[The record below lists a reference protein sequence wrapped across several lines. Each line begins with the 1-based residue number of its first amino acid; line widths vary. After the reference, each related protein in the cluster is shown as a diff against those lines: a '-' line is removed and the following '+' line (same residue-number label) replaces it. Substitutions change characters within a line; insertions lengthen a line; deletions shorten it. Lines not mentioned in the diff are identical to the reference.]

1 MSQKKYWK
9 GLEELH
15 NTPAHQE
22 TVANE
27 FKDSPLPFSD
37 LSDSLLGATTPRRDF
52 LKYLGFST
60 AAAML
65 AASCEMPVRKVIP
78 YAIKPEDIVPGVPN
92 YYASTFVDGGDY
104 CPIIIKTRDGR
115 PIKIEGNEL
124 SSITKGG
131 TSARVQASVLS
142 LYDAARLRQPYA
154 DGKKVDTFGPIDRM
168 VMDGLAGGGKTIYIL
183 TGTILSPTVK
193 EVIAQFIAKYPNAK
207 HVVYDPMSFSGML
220 LANEASYGK
229 RTLPSYHF
237 DKAQTIVSLDA
248 DFLGTWLSPIEF
260 ARAYSNGRRI
270 SAKNLQMSKHYQ
282 IEGMQTLTG
291 ANADHR
297 ATTRPSQMGAVAVAL
312 YNAVVNGAAPQ
323 LESKHLNDTIVKA
336 AADLKKG
343 NGMVVCG
350 TNNVAIQTVVNAIN
364 DKIGANGTT
373 INWTVTSN
381 YKQGI
386 DADMVNL
393 VADVK
398 AGNVG
403 ALLMHGNPVYE
414 YMDGV
419 AFGESLKNVPVTVSF
434 SDRMDETATLC
445 KYVVPDHHFLESW
458 GDAEP
463 KPGYYSLMQPGIAP
477 IFKTRAFADSLLT
490 WAGSTTT
497 YGDQWKSYWMGKLGG
512 QEAFDQALQ
521 DGVIEPGGR
530 SNAASTAT
538 VSTTTGEE
546 DTTNN
551 AGMRVMPA
559 VNTTTSMAIGGAA
572 FSGNV
577 ADAISKI
584 SAMKPASGK
593 DVVIYQ
599 KVGIGHG
606 GSWSNNPWLQELPDP
621 ITKATWDNYVCI
633 SPKYAKDLDANKGIE
648 LEVTSINEVDEN
660 KHLLKVTVNGKVME
674 LPAVVVPG
682 MHNDVIAIAV
692 GYGRIKSVGRAS
704 ADLGK
709 NAYPLRAWN
718 GQTFEST
725 STGATVEK
733 LATTYPVAITQTHH
747 SYEGRAII
755 REFTLADFSKE
766 PDFLLKE
773 REEEIGHYAHLPWV
787 GHDEPNTGHGSAENG
802 EQKAHQN
809 TAIMTAPHGDGHV
822 GDPDQP
828 GAEAHHG
835 DFEEGFRENGTLY
848 PTYESPG
855 IHWGMS
861 IDLTACIG
869 CGACVIG
876 CQSENNVSVVGKNKV
891 MKAQEMHWITID
903 RYFTG
908 MPDEPDTIQTVFQPM
923 LCQHCDNAPCENVCP
938 VSATNHSSEGLNQMA
953 YNRCIGTKYCAN
965 NCPYKVR
972 HFNWMDWNGADCFD
986 DNLYEDG
993 RRDDMNDDLTRMV
1006 LNPDVTVRSR
1016 GVMEKCSFCVQRL
1029 QEGKLAA
1036 KKDGRPLRDGEVRTA
1051 CQQACPTEAIVF
1063 GNVNDKNSA
1072 VYKLRHQQQQER
1084 KYYVL
1089 EEIHSLPNVNYLSK
1103 IRNTE
1108 LVIGGTDRDGLMK
1121 ESI

>member
-27 FKDSPLPFSD
+27 FKDSALPFSD
-37 LSDSLLGATTPRRDF
+37 LSDTLLGATTPRRDF

-65 AASCEMPVRKVIP
+65 AASCELPVRKAIP

-92 YYASTFVDGGDY
+92 YYASTFVDGGEY

-154 DGKKVDTFGPIDRM
+154 DGKKVDTFGPIDRA
-168 VMDGLAGGGKTIYIL
+168 VTDGLVAAGGKAIYIL

-193 EVIAQFIAKYPNAK
+193 DVIAQFIAKYPNAK

-229 RTLPSYHF
+229 RALPSYHF

-260 ARAYSNGRRI
+260 ARGYSSGRKV
-270 SAKNLQMSKHYQ
+270 SARNLQMSKHYQ

-297 ATTRPSQMGAVAVAL
+297 ATARPSQMGAVAVAL
-312 YNAVVNGAAPQ
+312 YNAVTTGAAPK
-323 LESKHLNDTIVKA
+323 LESEHLNSTITKA

-343 NGMVVCG
+343 VGMVVCG
-350 TNNVAIQTVVNAIN
+350 CNNVAIQTVVNAIN
-364 DKIGANGTT
+364 NAIGANGTT
-373 INWTVTSN
+373 INWAVTSN

-386 DADMVNL
+386 DADIVNL

-414 YMDGV
+414 YMDGA
-419 AFGESLKNVPVTVSF
+419 AFGEDIKKIPVTVSF
-434 SDRMDETATLC
+434 CDRMDETASIC
-445 KYVVPDHHFLESW
+445 KYIVPDHHFLESW

-463 KPGYYSLMQPGIAP
+463 KTGYYSLMQPGIAP
-477 IFKTRAFADSLLT
+477 IFKTRSFADSLLM

-497 YGDQWKSYWMGKLGG
+497 YGDMWKSYWMTKLGS
-512 QEAFDQALQ
+512 QEKFDQALQ

-530 SNAASTAT
+530 TMAASSETVSTAT
-538 VSTTTGEE
+538 GEQDTITTSGSRVLIAMSSTTPMAM
-546 DTTNN
+546 
-551 AGMRVMPA
+551 AGA
-559 VNTTTSMAIGGAA
+559 S
-572 FSGNV
+572 FSGNT
-577 ADAISKI
+577 AAAITAI
-584 SAMKPASGK
+584 AAMKPASGK
-593 DVVIYQ
+593 DFVVYQ
-599 KVGIGHG
+599 KIGIGHG
-606 GSWSNNPWLQELPDP
+606 GCWSNNPWLQELPDP
-621 ITKATWDNYVCI
+621 ITKATWDNYACI
-633 SPKYAKDLDANKGIE
+633 SPKHAKDLDAGKGIE

-660 KHLLKVTVNGKVME
+660 KRVVKVTVNGKSME
-674 LPAVVVPG
+674 MPAIIVPG
-682 MHNDVIAIAV
+682 MHNDVVAIAV
-692 GYGRIKSVGRAS
+692 GYGRIKSVGMAA

-709 NAYPLRAWN
+709 NAYPMRTWN
-718 GQTFEST
+718 GTTFECT
-725 STGATVEK
+725 STGATVAK
-733 LATTYPVAITQTHH
+733 TAATYAVAVTQTHH
-747 SYEGRAII
+747 SYEGRGII
-755 REFTLADFSKE
+755 REFTLADFTKE
-766 PDFLLKE
+766 PNFLLDE
-773 REEEIGHYAHLPWV
+773 RKEEIGHYAHLPWV
-787 GHDEPNTGHGSAENG
+787 GHDEANMGHGSVENG
-802 EQKAHQN
+802 EHGAPQN
-809 TAIMTAPHGDGHV
+809 SAQMQAPHGDGHIADA
-822 GDPDQP
+822 GQP
-828 GAEAHHG
+828 GAEGG

-848 PTYESPG
+848 PTYEHPG

-876 CQSENNVSVVGKNKV
+876 CQSENNISVVGKTKV
-891 MKAQEMHWITID
+891 MKSQEMHWITID

-908 MPDEPDTIQTVFQPM
+908 MPDNPDSIQTVFQPM
-923 LCQHCDNAPCENVCP
+923 MCQHCDNAPCENVCP

-993 RRDDMNDDLTRMV
+993 RRDEMNDDLTRMV

-1029 QEGKLAA
+1029 QEGKLNA
-1036 KKDGRPLRDGEVRTA
+1036 KKDNRPVRDGEIRTA

-1072 VYKLRHQQQQER
+1072 VYKLRHQQQMER

-1089 EEIHSLPNVNYLSK
+1089 EEIHTLPNVNYLSK
-1103 IRNTE
+1103 IRNAE
-1108 LVIGGTDRDGLMK
+1108 EVIGGTAKDGLMQ